1 MPPGI
6 VAVLVVV
13 GVVAVFALAAHLE
26 RQRLLELAGA
36 FETGVQL
43 EGLLMPFL
51 VARFGD
57 YRVEYRVR
65 KRQHRH
71 RHHFRRHA
79 HTQGHSLVTLR
90 TAGGPTWTAT
100 PEGIGT
106 ALLKGIGV
114 MSDVEL
120 GVEDLDRR
128 LRFSARAPRR
138 LPAML
143 RRPQAEE
150 PLRTLSNHPRF
161 VGLRCDEGRVE
172 ARYRVDVTADY
183 DPREL
188 LERLEPL
195 VELARATG
203 ARPVV

>member
-6 VAVLVVV
+6 VAILVVV
-13 GVVAVFALAAHLE
+13 GALVVVGFAAHLE

-71 RHHFRRHA
+71 RHGFRHHA

-90 TAGGPTWTAT
+90 TTGGPTWTAA

-120 GVEDLDRR
+120 GVVDLDRR

-138 LPAML
+138 LPDML

-150 PLRTLSNHPRF
+150 PLRTLSNHSRF

-172 ARYRVDVTADY
+172 ARYRVDVNADY

-188 LERLEPL
+188 LKRLEPL